1 MCCDDSTIRE
11 CTQVLENYL
20 KAPCPQHDDLVIAIG
35 DAGQKIDKVGQKIDK
50 VGQKLDHLS
59 ETTLG
64 PNFNGRAGVV
74 ADVAGHAGDIQRLV
88 EATGTLKRI
97 TYAVLLSVLGTLAA
111 VVIHNY
117 IS

>member
-1 MCCDDSTIRE
+1 MCDDSTLRE
-11 CTQVLENYL
+11 CSQVLDNYR
-20 KAPCPQHDDLVIAIG
+20 KAPCPQHDDLVLAIG
-35 DAGQKIDKVGQKIDK
+35 SVGQKVDVVGVKIDT
-50 VGQKLDHLS
+50 LS
-59 ETTLG
+59 TTTLG
-64 PNFNGRAGVV
+64 PNFNGRSGVV
-74 ADVAGHAGDIQRLV
+74 ADVAGHAGDIQQLV